1 MRIVAHKSAA
11 LAAENFMISMA
22 INYDIARWKALTL

>member
-22 INYDIARWKALTL
+22 AINYDSTDGRL

>member
-22 INYDIARWKALTL
+22 AITMAERR

>member
-22 INYDIARWKALTL
+22 INYDMPDGRL